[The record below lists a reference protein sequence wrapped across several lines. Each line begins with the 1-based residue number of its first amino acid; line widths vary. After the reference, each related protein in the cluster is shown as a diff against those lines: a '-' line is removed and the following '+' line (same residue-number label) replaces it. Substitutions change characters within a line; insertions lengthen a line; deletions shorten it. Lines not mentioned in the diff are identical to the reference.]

1 MTDGTRLMF
10 VPNSKSQMSLAARR
24 NICYLRFA
32 MRSEPK
38 ASLRTAPSCFPI
50 CN

>member
-24 NICYLRFA
+24 NICYLLSA
-32 MRSEPK
+32 IGYSER
-38 ASLRTAPSCFPI
+38 A
-50 CN
+50 

>member
-24 NICYLRFA
+24 NICYL
-32 MRSEPK
+32 S
-38 ASLRTAPSCFPI
+38 I
-50 CN
+50 CYAERA